1 MKYSTLLRLLL
12 LAFSP
17 RVDDDEFSLPDDTP
31 PADDT
36 PTDDD
41 TPADDDTPMDD
52 DTPTDDDTPAPRET
66 RAQREIRSLRERAQA
81 AETARQA
88 AEAQL
93 EAARRQPHGQPHL
106 SEEQII
112 FQQEEEAL
120 RNPETSDWQR
130 YAIQS
135 ARQARAANANSR
147 DALQRAEDMAD
158 RTRFEQ
164 IKLTKPKLYETYA
177 DRVEEML
184 KTVRAAGNNA
194 PREKLLALLM
204 GEDLL
209 NGKLKPTAAKAPN
222 GGAKRTTTPGARSD
236 VRASG
241 EGGLTEAQKRAKRL
255 ENVRI

>member
-1 MKYSTLLRLLL
+1 MKYSTLLHLLL

-17 RVDDDEFSLPDDTP
+17 RVDDDDFSLPDDEAP
-31 PADDT
+31 PGDEP
-36 PTDDD
+36 PTDDEAPPGD
-41 TPADDDTPMDD
+41 EP
-52 DTPTDDDTPAPRET
+52 PAPRET
-66 RAQREIRSLRERAQA
+66 RAQREIRTLRERAQA
-81 AETARQA
+81 AETAHA
-88 AEAQL
+88 KAVAEL
-93 EAARRQPHGQPHL
+93 EAARRQPQGQPQL
-106 SEEQII
+106 SEEQVI

-147 DALQRAEDMAD
+147 DALMRAEDLAD

-177 DRVEEML
+177 DRVEDML
-184 KTVRAAGNNA
+184 KQVRANGNNA
-194 PREKLLALLM
+194 PREKLLALIM

-209 NGKLKPTAAKAPN
+209 NGKLKPATAKAPK
-222 GGAKRTTTPGARSD
+222 GGAPRASTPGARSD

-241 EGGLTEAQKRAKRL
+241 EGGLTEAQKRVKRL